1 MSKDTGIGTDRY
13 VFFNGAAMTYESW
26 HEKVKT
32 EFPILLRDN
41 SSIGTENSLVVDQFG
56 NRKYSFSMDNTGL
69 YSADIQN
76 HAAIW
81 EYSEYYWC
89 FRSEEDATMFKLRF
103 G

>member
-1 MSKDTGIGTDRY
+1 
-13 VFFNGAAMTYESW
+13 
-26 HEKVKT
+26 
-32 EFPILLRDN
+32 
-41 SSIGTENSLVVDQFG
+41 
-56 NRKYSFSMDNTGL
+56 MDNTGL